1 MCSFQQLQKR
11 PVMKFHSFVMWEES
25 PKLVKA
31 SGSLDRRNTV
41 LRATVKARLPTGTSA
56 RHFAKEN
63 TQIDNGHPKRCFSS
77 GKCK

>member
-11 PVMKFHSFVMWEES
+11 PVMKFQFVVWEES
-25 PKLVKA
+25 PKLIKA

-41 LRATVKARLPTGTSA
+41 LRATVKARLPTGPSA
-56 RHFAKEN
+56 RHFTKEN
-63 TQIDNGHPKRCFSS
+63 TQIDSGHPKRCFSS